1 MSDVARAY
9 DALATDYHALHHDWR
24 ASVERHG
31 VALDRLLS
39 GLLGAGSLRIL
50 DCSCGIGTQAIGLS
64 LLGHSVVGTDLSP
77 VSLERARTE
86 ARSFGVE
93 LETHIADMRGLH
105 ELAGQAPFDAI
116 ISCDNSIAHLG
127 NDELAPAFGEMRAL
141 VRAGG
146 AVLASLRDYAPLVA
160 ARAPLVSPNLAGVP
174 GERAV
179 TLQLWE
185 WGQDGRS
192 YDATLLFVT
201 EHGGE
206 WDVMAEPLH
215 LNAHLIPAVVASM
228 GAAGLE
234 GVLVYEPEATGF
246 HQPIVAGTRP

>member
-9 DALATDYHALHHDWR
+9 DALATDYHSLHHDWR

-77 VSLERARTE
+77 ASLDRARTE

-93 LETHIADMRGLH
+93 LETHIADMRDLH
-105 ELAGQAPFDAI
+105 ELAGQAPFDAV

-141 VRAGG
+141 VRAGRSG
-146 AVLASLRDYAPLVA
+146 ASELARLCATRRRPGS
-160 ARAPLVSPNLAGVP
+160 ARQPEP
-174 GERAV
+174 GRWS
-179 TLQLWE
+179 Q
-185 WGQDGRS
+185 
-192 YDATLLFVT
+192 
-201 EHGGE
+201 
-206 WDVMAEPLH
+206 
-215 LNAHLIPAVVASM
+215 AS
-228 GAAGLE
+228 A
-234 GVLVYEPEATGF
+234 
-246 HQPIVAGTRP
+246 R